1 MKIKTKK
8 LRIISVGVFLGTLAF
23 FVFNFRNTYSADC
36 SIFTGKERDECE
48 DLEKKARAYQ
58 EIIKLKQ
65 KQQVTLGVQINGIVG
80 EIQNVESNI
89 SEKEQTIEEINT
101 NIQELIR
108 KISQQE
114 DLIKL
119 QKKVLASLLRVY
131 YDYDQR
137 NVVSLIL
144 NKEGFSKTSKNQDYL
159 TQASSKVK
167 DILSNIKSLKSST
180 ENDKK
185 NLEKSREEVVSI
197 KSELEEKNSYLENV
211 RAQKRNL
218 LAEAQGDEQKYQELL
233 NVIEDEIYELEAG
246 KTANLDNL
254 PPAKGGYFDYP
265 VGSIRITQ
273 GYGMTSYAKAG
284 AYGGKPHNGVDFGI
298 SYGNIFSAE
307 DGKVVG
313 SGDNG
318 RYAYGKWIAVDH
330 GDGLITLYGHLSKK
344 AVSKGDKVKKGEKI
358 GTSGNTGYSTGPHLH
373 FSVFDEETFGTVES
387 KYIDGLYI
395 PTGASV
401 NPMRYLD

>member
-8 LRIISVGVFLGTLAF
+8 LRILASTFFGVLVFGCCIF
-23 FVFNFRNTYSADC
+23 FVNIKIGIAEDICSSVEDC
-36 SIFTGKERDECE
+36 DKKKEAY
-48 DLEKKARAYQ
+48 EK
-58 EIIKLKQ
+58 IIELKQ
-65 KQQVTLGVQINGIVG
+65 KQQATLGQQINGIVG

-89 SEKEQTIEEINT
+89 SEKEQTIEEIN
-101 NIQELIR
+101 NNVEELIR

-131 YDYDQR
+131 YDYNQR

-167 DILSNIKSLKSST
+167 DILSNIKSLKNST

-185 NLEKSREEVVSI
+185 KLEKDREEIISI

-218 LAEAQGDEQKYQELL
+218 LAQAQGDEQKYQELL
-233 NVIEDEIYELEAG
+233 NIIEDEIYELEAG
-246 KTANLDNL
+246 KTADLDNL

-307 DGKVVG
+307 KGKVVG

-344 AVSKGDKVKKGEKI
+344 SVSKGDKVKKGEKI

-373 FSVFDEETFGTVES
+373 FSVFDEKTFGTVES